1 MHARSTGPYSLITQ
15 QPLGGKAQHGGP
27 ATGRN
32 GSLGLWKPM
41 EQPNLLEEMLYFKS
55 DDVDGRNNAFKA
67 ITRVEKS
74 HHLPVCLNPSMC
86 CSASLNP

>member
-1 MHARSTGPYSLITQ
+1 
-15 QPLGGKAQHGGP
+15 
-27 ATGRN
+27 
-32 GSLGLWKPM
+32 M